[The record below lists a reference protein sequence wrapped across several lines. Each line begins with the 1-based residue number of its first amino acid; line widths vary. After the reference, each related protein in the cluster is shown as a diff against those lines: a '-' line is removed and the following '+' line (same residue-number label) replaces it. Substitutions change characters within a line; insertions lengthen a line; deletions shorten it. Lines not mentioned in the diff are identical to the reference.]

1 MCIAS
6 SSHVPPLL
14 CGSTPNLHWAPQVQD
29 VLPKTYLVNF
39 RRLALSEMIH
49 SSNSINSTCM
59 AYLLCA
65 NYWAIY
71 KESWAQQWPQDI
83 IRWMERVLWAELP
96 KKKAQ
101 MYKINDTKVDWKSK
115 QCKGQRKKKTVSK
128 IPTVLKLCHRAHC
141 HLMITSGLAARDSA
155 GMTIYVLN
163 CKEMNQTISGE
174 IV

>member
-1 MCIAS
+1 MLITELYIKNHELS
-6 SSHVPPLL
+6 SGHRISSDEWRG
-14 CGSTPNLHWAPQVQD
+14 CCE
-29 VLPKTYLVNF
+29 
-39 RRLALSEMIH
+39 LS
-49 SSNSINSTCM
+49 
-59 AYLLCA
+59 Y
-65 NYWAIY
+65 
-71 KESWAQQWPQDI
+71 Q
-83 IRWMERVLWAELP
+83 